1 MSGAMRY
8 AVGSILALMLVSCGT
23 VTRTEQDRFTI
34 TIADSTTT
42 EQMHNQPGDRPNGII
57 YPSSSTVTKERW
69 LRQYDSVETREYP
82 AFVRLALFES
92 VGLMGSS
99 LDGSSLGYGLF
110 GVYTPVSTLL
120 FGEDPAAGDDLF
132 KGGISRFGIGEW
144 KLHWFTD
151 DPDWTWGITAYETIR
166 PDNNSSHL
174 LMGAGVLS
182 IRKRFYLRSRIPYV
196 AITPQLHL
204 AAFPSQYVNAGAS
217 ADVGS
222 IGGVNMRLYAGYAMG
237 RSLEGVFVNFPYAGV
252 GVSLLDFLN
261 REEELDTEWKFH
273 EHSAWNIGVIEAMLV
288 GATDVSASIFARRG
302 AAAGSTPALT
312 GLLFRLFNTS
322 LAIPLWDHRLSV
334 GTSLAT
340 FVALGQQ
347 EFAIGI
353 LPLRVGYVWQP
364 TTSRFTIEPFVEVG
378 YAPSTF
384 FQLAAKASLPV
395 SDQLSL
401 MITAGYISGE
411 TLDTDVIRR
420 RGPITLD
427 NPTAFRGFYL
437 GIGASIFDRLFS
449 RDELRYGKGYPHE

>member
-1 MSGAMRY
+1 MITVLRWLIGSAM
-8 AVGSILALMLVSCGT
+8 VVLLTGCGV

-34 TIADSTTT
+34 TIADSTTV
-42 EQMHNQPGDRPNGII
+42 EQVRNQPGDRENGII
-57 YPSSSTVTKERW
+57 FPSSTTITKERW
-69 LRQYDSVETREYP
+69 LRQYDSVETRDYP
-82 AFVRLALFES
+82 AFVRLAVFES
-92 VGLMGSS
+92 VGLVGSS
-99 LDGSSLGYGLF
+99 LDGSSVGYGLF
-110 GVYTPVSTLL
+110 GVYTPISTVL
-120 FGEDPAAGDDLF
+120 FGADPAEGADIF

-166 PDNNSSHL
+166 PDNNASHL

-196 AITPQLHL
+196 AITPQLHV

-222 IGGVNMRLYAGYAMG
+222 IGGLNMRLYAGYAMG
-237 RSLEGVFVNFPYAGV
+237 RSLEGTFVNFPYAGV

-273 EHSAWNIGVIEAMLV
+273 EHSAWNIGVVEAMLL
-288 GATDVSASIFARRG
+288 GATNVSGSVFGSR
-302 AAAGSTPALT
+302 AATSTGSPLT
-312 GLLFRLFNTS
+312 GLMFRLFNTT
-322 LAIPLWDHRLSV
+322 LAVPLWDHRVSV

-347 EFAIGI
+347 EFALGI

-364 TTSRFTIEPFVEVG
+364 TASRFTVEPFVEVG

-384 FQLAAKASLPV
+384 VQVAAKASLPV

-401 MITAGYISGE
+401 MVTAGYISGE
-411 TLDTDVIRR
+411 TIDTDIVRR
-420 RGPITLD
+420 RGPITLT
-427 NPTAFRGFYL
+427 NPTAFQGFYL
-437 GIGASIFDRLFS
+437 GIGASIFDRIFR